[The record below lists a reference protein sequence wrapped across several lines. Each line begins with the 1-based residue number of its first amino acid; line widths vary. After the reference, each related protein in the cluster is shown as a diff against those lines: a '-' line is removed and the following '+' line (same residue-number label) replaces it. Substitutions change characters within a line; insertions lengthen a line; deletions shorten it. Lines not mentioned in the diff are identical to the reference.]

1 MKAGLLRHWLQLE
14 RPVRT
19 IDKFSGV
26 VVSWVPVATV
36 PAAIDLWSARS
47 ASSAGH
53 EFLGA
58 DRELAGL
65 VWKITLRAIPGTT
78 VEPDWRGVSVGDD
91 TTRVFDFA
99 SVLPSHVRDELSI
112 AATSGESQP

>member
-1 MKAGLLRHWLQLE
+1 MKAGRLRHWLQLE

-19 IDKFSGV
+19 GDRFSGV
-26 VVSWVPVATV
+26 VVTWAPVATV
-36 PAAIDLWSARS
+36 PAAIDALTGG
-47 ASSAGH
+47 AGGR

-65 VWKITLRAIPGTT
+65 TWKITIRAIPGTT

-91 TTRVFDFA
+91 TARVFDFVA
-99 SVLPSHVRDELSI
+99 LLPSHVRDELSI
-112 AATSGESQP
+112 AATSGQSQP